1 MYGGI
6 GIGMYP
12 ITRYLTIGIK
22 TNIERGIGKWND
34 RKLL

>member
-1 MYGGI
+1 MYGGM

-12 ITRYLTIGIK
+12 IPTSLRHGIK
-22 TNIERGIGKWND
+22 INIERGIGKWND